1 MITIEEIGANIG
13 VNIKAIPD
21 EYKNIEINNISTDTR
36 TIKKGDF
43 YIPLKGANFD
53 GEKFINNA
61 LEFGAVGYLGTNIE
75 SDVLIKNGAIG
86 IKVDDTKISYLRLAN
101 FYRRKLNPTVIM
113 ITGSSG
119 KTTTKELVYS
129 VVSQKYNT
137 VRTPLNHNN
146 EIGLCQTIFSVTPD
160 TEVLIIEAGMR
171 GLGEIELI
179 SKYAE
184 PDYSIISNVGTA
196 HIGRLGSRENIAKAK
211 CEITSYQNPN
221 GVLIAHDDNL
231 IKSTVSFTGE
241 KLYYSIRDVEITK
254 KEIGHSEFVYNKE
267 VYDLNI
273 EGDYNIENSLSA
285 INIGKLLNIE
295 YPLIKKGLSEYKP
308 IEKRWEIEKIAGYNI
323 INDSYN
329 ANPESM
335 KATLNTILDL
345 YSDAVIV
352 LGDMGELG
360 ENEKVYHREI
370 GEFINKKN
378 KSTQQ
383 ILTVGGLAKEI
394 SDEIKVC
401 YTRNF
406 ETNEDVARYIL
417 DNIDVGTTIFLK
429 ASRSMKFE
437 EILEILKKV
446 KVGENR

>member
-1 MITIEEIGANIG
+1 MITVREIARVVGANADG
-13 VNIKAIPD
+13 LPNDVLD
-21 EYKNIEINNISTDTR
+21 TEVDVFSTDTR

-43 YIPLKGANFD
+43 YIPLKGENFD
-53 GEKFINNA
+53 GEKFIDKAIEN
-61 LEFGAVGYLGTNIE
+61 GAVGYFGVNIN
-75 SDVLIKNGAIG
+75 SSLAGNNVVRL
-86 IKVDDTKISYLRLAN
+86 KVNDTKEAYLKLAN
-101 FYRRKLNPTVIM
+101 WYRKKINPKVIM

-129 VVSQKYNT
+129 VVSQKYRT
-137 VRTPLNHNN
+137 IRTPLNHNN
-146 EIGLCQTIFSVTPD
+146 EIGLCQTIFSMDND

-221 GVLIAHDDNL
+221 GVLVAHNDDL
-231 IKSTVSFTGE
+231 IKSTVQFDGE
-241 KLYYSIRDVEITK
+241 KIYYSINDVEIVK
-254 KEIGHSEFVYNKE
+254 KEIGYSQFKYNNE
-267 VYDLNI
+267 LYELNI

-285 INIGKLLNIE
+285 INIGHLLKID
-295 YPLIKKGLSEYKP
+295 YPLIKKGLADYKP
-308 IEKRWEIEKIAGYNI
+308 IEKRWEIEKIAGYNV

-329 ANPESM
+329 ANPDSM
-335 KATLNTILDL
+335 KATLNTVLDL
-345 YSDAVIV
+345 YTDVTIV

-360 ENEKVYHREI
+360 VNEKVYHREV

-378 KSTQQ
+378 KPLPK
-383 ILTVGGLAKEI
+383 ILTVGTLAKEI

-401 YTRNF
+401 FTKNF
-406 ETNEDVARYIL
+406 GNNTDVSRYIL
-417 DNIDVGTTIFLK
+417 DNIEVGTTIFLK
-429 ASRSMKFE
+429 ASRSMRFE
-437 EILEILKKV
+437 EIVENLKESNK
-446 KVGENR
+446 

>member
-1 MITIEEIGANIG
+1 MIKIEEIARVVGANADSLPND
-13 VNIKAIPD
+13 VLD
-21 EYKNIEINNISTDTR
+21 TEVDVFSTDTR

-43 YIPLKGANFD
+43 YIPLKGENFD
-53 GEKFINNA
+53 GEKFIDKAIEN
-61 LEFGAVGYLGTNIE
+61 GAVGYFGVNIN
-75 SDVLIKNGAIG
+75 SSLAGNNVVGL
-86 IKVDDTKISYLRLAN
+86 KVNDTKEAYLKLAN
-101 FYRRKLNPTVIM
+101 WYRKKINPKVIM

-129 VVSQKYNT
+129 VVSQKYRT
-137 VRTPLNHNN
+137 IRTPLNHNN
-146 EIGLCQTIFSVTPD
+146 EIGLCQTIFSMDND

-221 GVLIAHDDNL
+221 GVLVAHNDDL
-231 IKSTVSFTGE
+231 IKYTVQFDGE
-241 KLYYSIRDVEITK
+241 KIYYSINDVEIVK
-254 KEIGHSEFVYNKE
+254 KEIGYSQFKYNNE
-267 VYDLNI
+267 LYELNI

-285 INIGKLLNIE
+285 INIGHLLKID
-295 YPLIKKGLSEYKP
+295 YSLIKKGLADYKP
-308 IEKRWEIEKIAGYNI
+308 IEKRWEIEKIAGYNV

-329 ANPESM
+329 ANPDSM
-335 KATLNTILDL
+335 KATLNTVLDL
-345 YSDAVIV
+345 YTDVTIV

-360 ENEKVYHREI
+360 VNEKVYHREV

-378 KSTQQ
+378 KPLPK
-383 ILTVGGLAKEI
+383 ILTVGTLAKEI

-401 YTRNF
+401 FTKNF
-406 ETNEDVARYIL
+406 GNNTDVSRYIL
-417 DNIDVGTTIFLK
+417 DNIEVGTTIFLK
-429 ASRSMKFE
+429 ASRSMRFE
-437 EILEILKKV
+437 EIVENLKESNK
-446 KVGENR
+446 